1 MDDGRR
7 VSYFPDREKIM
18 AERANTPAD
27 FPSGIIRTPK
37 DIGQWVRRAR
47 KASGKT
53 LAEAAAL
60 TGVGV
65 RFLHELEHGK
75 QTASLGKTLLVLQ
88 RMGLVLA
95 ISERRE

>member
-1 MDDGRR
+1 
-7 VSYFPDREKIM
+7 M
-18 AERANTPAD
+18 AERSESGAD
-27 FPSGIIRTPK
+27 IPSGIIRTPK
-37 DIGQWVRRAR
+37 EIGAWIHRAR

-75 QTASLGKTLLVLQ
+75 QTASLGKTLIVLQ
-88 RMGLVLA
+88 RMGLVLE
-95 ISERRE
+95 ISERRGR

>member
-1 MDDGRR
+1 M
-7 VSYFPDREKIM
+7 SDR
-18 AERANTPAD
+18 AENEANI
-27 FPSGIIRTPK
+27 PSGIIRTPK
-37 DIGQWVRRAR
+37 DIGAWVRRAR

-53 LAEAAAL
+53 LVEAAAL

-95 ISERRE
+95 IRDRRAR

>member
-1 MDDGRR
+1 
-7 VSYFPDREKIM
+7 M
-18 AERANTPAD
+18 ANELPGQPP

-37 DIGQWVRRAR
+37 DIGVWIRQTR

-53 LAEAAAL
+53 LAEVAAL

-75 QTASLGKTLLVLQ
+75 QTASLGKTLIVLQ
-88 RMGLVLA
+88 RIGLVLTIRA
-95 ISERRE
+95 RRAP

>member
-1 MDDGRR
+1 MSGRTGAT
-7 VSYFPDREKIM
+7 S
-18 AERANTPAD
+18 D
-27 FPSGIIRTPK
+27 FPSGIIRTPE

-95 ISERRE
+95 ISERRVR